1 MYYYKSCGQKNQEKI
16 KIRFQGK
23 RYTTIKKKSK
33 IKVSCASAD
42 NTSTGE
48 YTINDDYNDIY
59 NNILNFKIL
68 KSNDL
73 LKRHVF
79 SYYLSLQYKLF
90 LFGKTLYS
98 FETSK
103 TKPTS
108 GKLTFKSD
116 LQTVLSI

>member
-1 MYYYKSCGQKNQEKI
+1 MYYYKSCGLKNQEKI

-33 IKVSCASAD
+33 IKVSSASAD

-59 NNILNFKIL
+59 NNILNFRIL

-79 SYYLSLQYKLF
+79 SYYLSLQCKLF
-90 LFGKTLYS
+90 LFMKTLYS

-116 LQTVLSI
+116 L